1 MTTNVT
7 YREFNVA
14 DAAQIDAMATIWNE
28 ACGEALAISSK
39 AMHYNVQP
47 VSDGAVVGRLAY
59 HGEQPVG
66 FILASILDNAPR
78 VAPPEIGWIDAV
90 AVIPAA
96 QKQGIG
102 TALFTWAEQ
111 WLSNH
116 RRKVA
121 IFGASQH
128 PFAPGLPVELNHL
141 PFLTQR
147 GYQTDRTCWDVSA
160 NLAMYETPE
169 FLTKGHPELAGMVR
183 PAQKG
188 DEAALLTFLRRE
200 FPGRWCFEFEEFL
213 REQPGASKP
222 RVSDFMLL
230 WTERGVD
237 GYCQL
242 TFEDSRRPL
251 ERFFPYALPRPWGQ
265 LGSVGVSADA
275 RGRGYGLAVVD
286 AGLRR
291 LRDNGVNG
299 CVIDWTTIVDF
310 YGKFGFERYR
320 EYHMLRKPL
329 G

>member
-7 YREFNVA
+7 YRTLNVA
-14 DAAQIDAMATIWNE
+14 DAAQIDALATIWNE

-39 AMHYNVQP
+39 AVRYNVQP
-47 VSDGAVVGRLAY
+47 VSGGTVVGRLAY
-59 HGEQPVG
+59 QGEQPVG
-66 FILASILDNAPR
+66 FILASILDHAPH
-78 VAPPEIGWIDAV
+78 VTSPERGWLDAV
-90 AVIPAA
+90 AVAPAA

-102 TALFTWAEQ
+102 AALVTWAEQ
-111 WLSNH
+111 WLLDH
-116 RRKVA
+116 GRKSVT
-121 IFGASQH
+121 FGASQR
-128 PFAPGLPVELNHL
+128 PFAPGLPVELNNL
-141 PFLTQR
+141 DFFTQR
-147 GYQTDRTCWDVSA
+147 GYQTDRTSWDVAA

-169 FLTKGHPELAGMVR
+169 FLSKGHPELAGMVR

-188 DEAALLTFLRRE
+188 DEDALLTFLRRE
-200 FPGRWCFEFEEFL
+200 FPNRWCFEFEEFI
-213 REQPGASKP
+213 REQPGTP
-222 RVSDFMLL
+222 RPRISDYMLL
-230 WTERGVD
+230 WTDRGVD
-237 GYCQL
+237 GFCQL

-299 CVIDWTTIVDF
+299 CVIDWTSIVDF

-320 EYHMLRKPL
+320 EYYMLRKAL